1 MNKLAQALA
10 IIPIEVPLALVVA
23 DILLSAF
30 FSLILGWFFVRF
42 GQSLSNRSRLA
53 RNFVIVAVTT
63 ALVITIIKSSL
74 ALSLGLVGALSIV
87 RFRAAIKEPEELGF
101 LFLAIALGLGFGANQ
116 TAVTIV
122 SFLTIL
128 AVLFLLHLLR
138 LPQKKENLYLTIKLN
153 KKKKFDL
160 AELMEMLK
168 ENLVSLDLRRVE
180 ETKSELNLGC
190 LVELNDPQQLKQF
203 LANFR
208 KKYPEAHLL
217 MVDSSGIAR

>member
-1 MNKLAQALA
+1 MNNLAKALA

-23 DILLSAF
+23 NILLSAF

-116 TAVTIV
+116 TAITIV

-128 AVLFLLHLLR
+128 AVLFLLHLFR

-180 ETKSELNLGC
+180 ETKSELHLGC

-203 LANFR
+203 LANLR